1 MDTLEGVLASVDG
14 ATKENLDNLVKEGEK
29 LLKNKVTG
37 VNLDTGAGEP
47 LLHKGSNEEELKRF
61 ILFNKSISLLQFEP
75 RKRRCLN
82 SSNQKLIYALQVCEI
97 TLGGEKTEK
106 VNDDQ
111 IACQMLIHCRSIFID
126 LLNNF
131 STYDYDASV

>member
-75 RKRRCLN
+75 RKRRSLN
-82 SSNQKLIYALQVCEI
+82 SSNQ
-97 TLGGEKTEK
+97 
-106 VNDDQ
+106 N
-111 IACQMLIHCRSIFID
+111 
-126 LLNNF
+126 
-131 STYDYDASV
+131 